1 MKKKL
6 LELRRRPSG
15 LLASNVAARV
25 AAMGALAL
33 GTLIV
38 GRSGGPAAVGIFTLL
53 RVIPS
58 LIGVVIS
65 CGLPGATTYF
75 LAGPSRDDRQLAL
88 TIAAIALVGGVA
100 GMLLWFAAAPV
111 AGNLLLPGLSFPLL
125 LVAGV
130 TVFTQL
136 FVATAKSCSQGSD
149 DLPGANLVI
158 FNEEFMFL
166 PPYGLMLL
174 LGAHGYAPVVFGLL
188 AADLL
193 TCVWAGAR
201 LARRGMFRAAQ
212 PPSLALAKRI
222 ASYGWR
228 QQVGGVMTL
237 LNLRLDFIVL
247 NIMAGPAVLGVYA
260 IASKFA
266 ELLKVPGMALTY
278 VLYPLLARQGPEK
291 AAATARR
298 MMVRAGGAIAL
309 AVVPLILLAGVIIP
323 AAYGS
328 QFKGAVTPTEIIA
341 AGLALEGVAGVISG
355 FLYGTGRPGLNSW
368 AMGAGLVL
376 TVILDL
382 LLIPRAGAIGAAV
395 ASAVAYMTTSIALL
409 WFFSNVTRV
418 QRPVLETV
426 KLSEV
431 DAG

>member
-1 MKKKL
+1 MKKL
-6 LELRRRPSG
+6 RELRRRPYG

-38 GRSGGPAAVGIFTLL
+38 GRAGGPAAVGIFTLL

-58 LIGVVIS
+58 LLGVMVS

-75 LAGPSRDDRQLAL
+75 LAGPDREDRRLPL
-88 TIAAIALVGGVA
+88 TIVAMALAGGVVSA
-100 GMLLWFAAAPV
+100 LLWMAAAPI
-111 AGNLLLPGLSFPLL
+111 AGHLLLPGLSLSLL
-125 LVAGV
+125 LVAGA

-136 FVATAKSCSQGSD
+136 FVATVKSCSQGSD
-149 DLPGANLVI
+149 DLPGSNLVI

-174 LGAHGYAPVVFGLL
+174 LGAHGYAPVVIGLL
-188 AADLL
+188 LADLL
-193 TCVWAGAR
+193 TCAWAWTR
-201 LARRGMFRAAQ
+201 LARRGLFKAAQ
-212 PPSLALAKRI
+212 RPSLALARRI

-237 LNLRLDFIVL
+237 LNLRLDFIIL
-247 NIMAGPAVLGVYA
+247 NVMAGPAVLGVYA

-278 VLYPLLARQGPEK
+278 VLYPLFARQGPEK

-298 MMVRAGGAIAL
+298 MILRGGGGIAL
-309 AVVPLILLAGVIIP
+309 AVVPLVFLAGPIIP
-323 AAYGS
+323 AAYGAS
-328 QFKGAVTPTEIIA
+328 FKGAVTPTQIIA
-341 AGLALEGVAGVISG
+341 AGLALEGVAGIISG

-395 ASAVAYMTTSIALL
+395 ASAVAYMATSIALIY
-409 WFFSNVTRV
+409 FFSSVTRAG
-418 QRPVLETV
+418 RPVLETV
-426 KLSEV
+426 KLTEV